1 MASLDAM
8 QQVEEVLGEFDL
20 GVEFIAKEVES
31 SAGNQW
37 VEAYVAGMVEE
48 AVRQLLTLT
57 DADERWEM
65 VGEVQQMV
73 LRAAVELG
81 EEESE

>member
-8 QQVEEVLGEFDL
+8 QHVEDVLGEFDL

-57 DADERWEM
+57 DAAERMEM

-73 LRAAVELG
+73 LRTAVELS
-81 EEESE
+81 EEEDE

>member
-8 QQVEEVLGEFDL
+8 QHVEDVLGEFDL
-20 GVEFIAKEVES
+20 GVEFVAKEVES

-57 DADERWEM
+57 DAAERWEM

-73 LRAAVELG
+73 LRTAVELS
-81 EEESE
+81 EEEEG

>member
-8 QQVEEVLGEFDL
+8 QHVEDVLGEFDL

-31 SAGNQW
+31 SAGTQW

-57 DADERWEM
+57 DAAERMEM

-73 LRAAVELG
+73 LRTAVELG
-81 EEESE
+81 EEEGE